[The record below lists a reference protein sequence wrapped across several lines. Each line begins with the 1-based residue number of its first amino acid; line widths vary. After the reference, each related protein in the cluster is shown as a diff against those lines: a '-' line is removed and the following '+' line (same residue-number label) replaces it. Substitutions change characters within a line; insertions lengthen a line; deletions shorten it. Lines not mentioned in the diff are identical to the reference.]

1 MKKSIICLSLLSMT
15 LFTACS
21 GGGQKQEEFLDEAQV
36 PAAVKDAFHA
46 KYPAAT
52 DVKWEKE
59 TEGSKVEYEIG
70 FKMDGYG
77 KEAFFKEDG
86 AFVREEE

>member
-1 MKKSIICLSLLSMT
+1 MKKAIICLSLLSAT

-36 PAAVKDAFHA
+36 PEAVKAAFAA
-46 KYPAAT
+46 KYPTAT

-59 TEGSKVEYEIG
+59 TEDGKVEYEIG
-70 FKMDGYG
+70 FKLDGNG
-77 KEAFFKEDG
+77 KEAFFEENGNFIKE
-86 AFVREEE
+86 EH